1 MNVPIP
7 LAAILPFLFFFTGM
21 VAENYK
27 IINRP
32 QYYINVCEDN
42 NSDLAKQDRQ
52 VKCEQSYKLFK
63 GE

>member
-42 NSDLAKQDRQ
+42 N
-52 VKCEQSYKLFK
+52 
-63 GE
+63 